1 MSRRK
6 RYIRGR
12 VYIINDHT
20 LVKNSK
26 NNRRIV
32 VLNNNREEMHVRRI
46 TSLIDKYGNIK
57 TDLIEIE
64 IYPDIN
70 KRSGVENKTFRK
82 TLKGKPIQE
91 KYLRTTKTR
100 LNKWD
105 LYKIASYRH
114 IKKKWVVKYSQKKGV
129 GGLLPPL

>member
-12 VYIINDHT
+12 VYLINDHT

-26 NNRRIV
+26 SNIRIV

-46 TSLIDKYGNIK
+46 TTLIDKFGRIK
-57 TDLIEIE
+57 ANVIEIE

-70 KRSGVENKTFRK
+70 KKSGVEMKTFRK
-82 TLKGKPIQE
+82 TIKGKHIQE
-91 KYLRTTKTR
+91 KYLKKTKTR
-100 LNKWD
+100 RNKWD
-105 LYKIASYRH
+105 
-114 IKKKWVVKYSQKKGV
+114 IKKIYKTK
-129 GGLLPPL
+129 